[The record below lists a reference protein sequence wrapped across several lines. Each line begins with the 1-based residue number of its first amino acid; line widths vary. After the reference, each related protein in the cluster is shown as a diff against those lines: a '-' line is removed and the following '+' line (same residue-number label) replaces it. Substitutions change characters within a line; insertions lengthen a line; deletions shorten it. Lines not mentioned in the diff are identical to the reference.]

1 LSLPQIGEAGQAA
14 LMRASVLC
22 VGTAPR
28 AWVAALHLAGAG
40 IGRIGMADDETGP
53 VEAGCG
59 WPLPF
64 GQEGLAAEQALDAA
78 VRGINPDVRVDW
90 FGVSAAELPGMPFVA
105 NFDIILD
112 GCEDYDSRY
121 AMNEAARNAGK
132 PLIHGSVEG
141 FEGQLATLMPWDN
154 HACYQCLYPEP
165 PPDQL
170 RSGGADNG
178 AAGVTAGL
186 IGTLQAAEV
195 IKLVTGTGQPLI
207 GQLLVYD
214 LLAGAFKKLKIQRNP
229 RCPRCNVQPLE

>member
-1 LSLPQIGEAGQAA
+1 MCSAP
-14 LMRASVLC
+14 
-22 VGTAPR
+22 GT
-28 AWVAALHLAGAG
+28 GAG
-40 IGRIGMADDETGP
+40 DAAPFFQKLGEPAGFTGRDLEDVILEEVP
-53 VEAGCG
+53 QNFAGCFCG
-59 WPLPF
+59 RPHINQKWKI
-64 GQEGLAAEQALDAA
+64 ALST
-78 VRGINPDVRVDW
+78 IH
-90 FGVSAAELPGMPFVA
+90 
-105 NFDIILD
+105 
-112 GCEDYDSRY
+112 Y

-214 LLAGAFKKLKIQRNP
+214 LLAGAFKKLKIKSPKEAIGKVYRWRQTTFSRGNP
-229 RCPRCNVQPLE
+229 RWIPVEVVE